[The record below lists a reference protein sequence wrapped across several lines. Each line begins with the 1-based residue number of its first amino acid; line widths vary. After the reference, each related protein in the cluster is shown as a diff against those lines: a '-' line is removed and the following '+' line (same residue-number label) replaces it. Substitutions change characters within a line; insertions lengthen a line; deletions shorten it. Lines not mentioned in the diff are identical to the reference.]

1 MGTILS
7 NLIKGDDTMSPNKN
21 MQSKNQSN
29 EANSEN
35 SKNSKSG
42 YMSRGNASKTA
53 AEQGTR
59 NR

>member
-1 MGTILS
+1 MGTILA
-7 NLIKGDDTMSPNKN
+7 NLNEGDDIMTTNKN
-21 MQSKNQSN
+21 IQSKNQSN
-29 EANSEN
+29 EINSEN

-42 YMSRGNASKTA
+42 YMSRGNASKIA

>member
-1 MGTILS
+1 MAP
-7 NLIKGDDTMSPNKN
+7 KKN
-21 MQSKNQSN
+21 INSKNQSS
-29 EANSEN
+29 EANSSN

-42 YMSRGNASKTA
+42 YMNTGNGSKTA

>member
-1 MGTILS
+1 MNS
-7 NLIKGDDTMSPNKN
+7 NKN
-21 MQSKNQSN
+21 IQSKNQSN
-29 EANSEN
+29 ETNSEN

-42 YMSRGNASKTA
+42 YMNRGNASKIA

>member
-1 MGTILS
+1 MGIILS
-7 NLIKGDDTMSPNKN
+7 NFNKEVNIMGSIKN
-21 MQSKNQSN
+21 MQSKNQSK

-35 SKNSKSG
+35 SKNAKNG
-42 YMSRGNASKTA
+42 YMSRGNASKIA

>member
-1 MGTILS
+1 MTLKK
-7 NLIKGDDTMSPNKN
+7 NIK
-21 MQSKNQSN
+21 SKNQSS
-29 EANSEN
+29 EANTTN

-42 YMSRGNASKTA
+42 YMNTGNGSKTA